1 LQTEEGAAADDD
13 EGGECSASEAGADN
27 DESMSCQQQS
37 SRVVDII
44 VSEWMGYFLLRE
56 SMLDSVIRAREMFL
70 KPKSGIL
77 LPSHATMLIAPIMN
91 EDHHHGVLK
100 DYSEGM
106 DDWHDYLTNARER
119 YGVDMS
125 ILTEEYDK
133 EQRDYYLVSSHW
145 VQLDANTVL
154 APPIVVKTLDLA
166 VCTLEDAKG
175 VGLTEFSFDIAS
187 QGGAVDEEISGFAG
201 WFTVDFQSRTDEVGK
216 EFGAKM
222 TNPVHFTSSP
232 EIGG

>member
-1 LQTEEGAAADDD
+1 
-13 EGGECSASEAGADN
+13 
-27 DESMSCQQQS
+27 
-37 SRVVDII
+37 
-44 VSEWMGYFLLRE
+44 MGYFLLRE

-91 EDHHHGVLK
+91 EDHHQGVLQE
-100 DYSEGM
+100 YSEGM
-106 DDWHDYLTNARER
+106 GDWEDYLTNAKKQ

-133 EQRDYYLVSSHW
+133 EQREYYLTSSHW
-145 VQLDANTVL
+145 VQLDDDTVL
-154 APPIVVKTLDLA
+154 APPVVVKTFDLA
-166 VCTLEDAKG
+166 VCTLEDVKG

-187 QGGAVDEEISGFAG
+187 SEGGAVDEEEEISGFAG

-216 EFGAKM
+216 EFGVKM

-232 EIGG
+232 EIGGESPCFV